1 MSLAEQP
8 LGKLARQIPG
18 ATAVFYRHQL
28 DFCCGGNKTLR
39 EAATERGADA
49 DAIAAELQ
57 SLPSSADDTAS
68 DWSTASSRALIE
80 YIVERYHDVHRAQ
93 FPELIRLA
101 LKIEQVHGNRPDCPN
116 GLADHLRTMQQELE
130 SHMQKEEQ
138 VLFPML
144 QRGEGARAQM
154 PIGVMRIEH
163 EHHGEALRH
172 LTDLTDNLTL
182 PRAACTTW
190 RALYLGLR
198 TFHEDLMQHIHL
210 ENNILFDNAAR
221 EPANA

>member
-1 MSLAEQP
+1 MSFIDQP

-28 DFCCGGNKTLR
+28 DFCCGGSKTLQ
-39 EAATERGADA
+39 AAAAERGIDA

-57 SLPSSADDTAS
+57 SLPSAVDGAAS
-68 DWSTASSRALIE
+68 DWSDAPSGALIE
-80 YIVERYHDVHRAQ
+80 HIVERYHDVHRAQ

-101 LKIEQVHGNRPDCPN
+101 LKVEHVHGDRPDCPH
-116 GLADHLRTMQQELE
+116 GLADHLRMMQQELE

-144 QRGEGARAQM
+144 KRGEGARARM

-163 EHHGEALRH
+163 DHHGEALRH
-172 LTDLTDNLTL
+172 LADLTDNLTP

-198 TFHEDLMQHIHL
+198 TLHEDLMQHIHL
-210 ENNILFDNAAR
+210 ENNVLFDNAAR